1 MRFGRTEAPLDLTQI
16 TYWWSASGNRTGA
29 QMKSQKCECNYMLTD
44 KEINDT
50 FDEPENN
57 RFVHIV
63 ECPKCGKI
71 KAYFEEKVPEAEEPK
86 EEEKK

>member
-1 MRFGRTEAPLDLTQI
+1 
-16 TYWWSASGNRTGA
+16 
-29 QMKSQKCECNYMLTD
+29 MKSQKCECGYMLTD
-44 KEINDT
+44 KEVNDT

-71 KAYFEEKVPEAEEPK
+71 KAYFEDKVAEEAPA
-86 EEEKK
+86 EEKKE

>member
-1 MRFGRTEAPLDLTQI
+1 
-16 TYWWSASGNRTGA
+16 
-29 QMKSQKCECNYMLTD
+29 MKSQKCECNYMLTD

-71 KAYFEEKVPEAEEPK
+71 KAYFEEKVVEPEPAEEAK
-86 EEEKK
+86 DKAE

>member
-1 MRFGRTEAPLDLTQI
+1 M
-16 TYWWSASGNRTGA
+16 GA
-29 QMKSQKCECNYMLTD
+29 QMKDQKCECNYMLTD

-86 EEEKK
+86 EKESQ

>member
-1 MRFGRTEAPLDLTQI
+1 
-16 TYWWSASGNRTGA
+16 
-29 QMKSQKCECNYMLTD
+29 MLTD

-71 KAYFEEKVPEAEEPK
+71 KAYFEEKVPEAEEP
-86 EEEKK
+86 EEKESE

>member
-1 MRFGRTEAPLDLTQI
+1 MNSIGKSI
-16 TYWWSASGNRTGA
+16 GA
-29 QMKSQKCECNYMLTD
+29 CMKSIKCECNYMLTD

-71 KAYFEEKVPEAEEPK
+71 KAYFEEKVVEPAPAE
-86 EEEKK
+86 EEEKQ

>member
-1 MRFGRTEAPLDLTQI
+1 
-16 TYWWSASGNRTGA
+16 
-29 QMKSQKCECNYMLTD
+29 MLTD

-71 KAYFEEKVPEAEEPK
+71 KAYFEEKVTEEAVP
-86 EEEKK
+86 EEKEQ

>member
-1 MRFGRTEAPLDLTQI
+1 MYGMGKSFG
-16 TYWWSASGNRTGA
+16 AS
-29 QMKSQKCECNYMLTD
+29 MKSVKCECNYELTD

-71 KAYFEEKVPEAEEPK
+71 KAYFEEKVEPEPV
-86 EEEKK
+86 EEKKE

>member
-1 MRFGRTEAPLDLTQI
+1 MKCIGKSI
-16 TYWWSASGNRTGA
+16 GA

-44 KEINDT
+44 REINDT

-86 EEEKK
+86 EKETP

>member
-1 MRFGRTEAPLDLTQI
+1 
-16 TYWWSASGNRTGA
+16 
-29 QMKSQKCECNYMLTD
+29 MKSQKCECNYMLTD
-44 KEINDT
+44 KEVNDT

-71 KAYFEEKVPEAEEPK
+71 KAYFEDKVSETEPAEEK
-86 EEEKK
+86 QQ

>member
-1 MRFGRTEAPLDLTQI
+1 MNCIGKSI
-16 TYWWSASGNRTGA
+16 GSN
-29 QMKSQKCECNYMLTD
+29 MKTTKCECGYMLTD

-71 KAYFEEKVPEAEEPK
+71 KAYFEEKVTEEAVP
-86 EEEKK
+86 EEKEQ

>member
-1 MRFGRTEAPLDLTQI
+1 MNYIRKSI
-16 TYWWSASGNRTGA
+16 GA
-29 QMKSQKCECNYMLTD
+29 KMKSQKCECNYMLTD
-44 KEINDT
+44 KDVNDT

-71 KAYFEEKVPEAEEPK
+71 KAYFEEKGAEPEPA
-86 EEEKK
+86 EEEKGKAEKSKTE